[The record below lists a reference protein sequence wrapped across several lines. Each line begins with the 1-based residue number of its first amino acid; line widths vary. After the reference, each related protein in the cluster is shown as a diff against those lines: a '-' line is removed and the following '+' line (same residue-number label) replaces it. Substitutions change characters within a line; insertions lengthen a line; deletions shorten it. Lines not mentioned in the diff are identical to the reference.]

1 MTFDIQLFS
10 FTDMIYEIKNR
21 YKSLILNDYN
31 PNDLYRLGQV
41 WELKRLLL
49 EFDLSVP
56 EHKTCPCGC
65 RRNFFPNSRQH
76 QKIYF
81 NDNCRHRARRQRS
94 KEPSCVS

>member
-1 MTFDIQLFS
+1 MCLD
-10 FTDMIYEIKNR
+10 IYER

-49 EFDLSVP
+49 EFDMPVP
-56 EHKTCPCGC
+56 EYKTCPCGC
-65 RRNFFPNSRQH
+65 GRNFFPNSMQH

-81 NDNCRHRARRQRS
+81 DDNCRHRARRKRN
-94 KEPSCVS
+94 KELSCVSGD